1 MRGFFKGAASPM
13 LCRAPLTAWFFT
25 SHELIKPKLDALNF
39 NGDLTNFMWGAWA
52 GITLMPVLVP
62 VELFKC
68 KAQSC
73 EDGSYK
79 MIEDMKK
86 ILNKEGPKGFYRG
99 ALASALRE
107 VPGSGIL
114 FMVKNKI
121 DRMLKVDQEEVYSL
135 FLAKKVLAGGWA
147 GMAAW
152 CTCMPIDCIKSVIQ
166 TSIEH
171 KTMREVSVELYRA
184 NGFTPFFRGMI
195 PQAFRIFPASS
206 SLLLTYEVLKNYLN

>member
-1 MRGFFKGAASPM
+1 
-13 LCRAPLTAWFFT
+13 
-25 SHELIKPKLDALNF
+25 
-39 NGDLTNFMWGAWA
+39 
-52 GITLMPVLVP
+52 MPVLVP

-73 EDGSYK
+73 KDGSYN
-79 MIEDMKK
+79 MLEDMKK

-135 FLAKKVLAGGWA
+135 FLAKKILAGG
-147 GMAAW
+147 
-152 CTCMPIDCIKSVIQ
+152 
-166 TSIEH
+166 
-171 KTMREVSVELYRA
+171 
-184 NGFTPFFRGMI
+184 
-195 PQAFRIFPASS
+195 
-206 SLLLTYEVLKNYLN
+206 